1 MILIFRGVQMKKSIM
16 IVLLLSAVIIPC
28 IAHAQGNGT
37 FIFNDAKRQCA
48 FSMGYGNTYPGLG
61 DTRTRVDD
69 CDFILK
75 YGYFL
80 SEEKGTSWYRGRH
93 ELILEIPFYYVYKP
107 ESAIMTGINFL
118 ACWNFTGISS
128 SMIPYVFAG
137 GGPMY
142 TNLDLSGLGAKF
154 NGNYQ
159 AGVGAYYFL
168 AGNMALDFNI
178 RYHHISNGGTASPN
192 VPMNSTKV
200 LVGLSLFW

>member
-1 MILIFRGVQMKKSIM
+1 MKKIM
-16 IVLLLSAVIIPC
+16 IILFLLPAVLIPC
-28 IAHAQGNGT
+28 IISNAQENGP
-37 FIFNDAKRQCA
+37 FIFKNAKRQMA
-48 FSMGYGNTYPGLG
+48 FSVGYGNTYPGLG

-80 SEEKGTSWYRGRH
+80 SEEKGASWYKGRH
-93 ELILEIPFYYVYKP
+93 ELLLEIPFYYVYKP

-118 ACWNFTGISS
+118 ASWNFTGLSNKI
-128 SMIPYVFAG
+128 IPYIFAG

-142 TNLDLSGLGAKF
+142 TNLDLSGLGTKF

-159 AGVGAYYFL
+159 GGVGAYYFL
-168 AGNMALDFNI
+168 ADNMALDFNI
-178 RYHHISNGGTASPN
+178 RYHHISNGGTARPN
-192 VPMNSTKV
+192 VPLNSTKA